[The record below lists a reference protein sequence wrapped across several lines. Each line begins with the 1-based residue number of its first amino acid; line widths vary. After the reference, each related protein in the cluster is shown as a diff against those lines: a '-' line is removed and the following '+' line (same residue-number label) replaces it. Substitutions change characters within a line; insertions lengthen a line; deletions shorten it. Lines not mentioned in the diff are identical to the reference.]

1 MILSLDTSL
10 HVLSIALLRD
20 DGTLVGAVSME
31 GSGSRN
37 EKVLPAVDFIFSE
50 NGVSRSDV
58 TLLVGTRGPGSFTG
72 VRIGLATLQG
82 LSLALDAPLRAFT
95 THEAVAESDPA
106 GTFRVMGDAGR
117 EEVYVSEFEDGIL
130 VRGPELRPRA
140 STTARYEV
148 ERLMHE
154 ANIARLAASRAIRLR
169 AAGALDQFDDSTPSY
184 VRMVEAE
191 ARLLQKANG

>member
-10 HVLSIALLRD
+10 HVLSIAIVRD
-20 DGTLVGAVSME
+20 DGTLIGAVSME

-37 EKVLPAVDFIFSE
+37 EKVLPAVDFMFHE

-58 TLLVGTRGPGSFTG
+58 KLLVGTRGPGSFTG

-95 THEAVAESDPA
+95 THEAVAESDPL
-106 GTFRVMGDAGR
+106 GTFMVVGDAGR
-117 EEVYVSEFEDGIL
+117 EEVYASEFEEGIL

-140 STTARYEV
+140 ITSARFEV
-148 ERLMHE
+148 ERLMHHT
-154 ANIARLAASRAIRLR
+154 NIALLAACRAIRLR
-169 AAGALDQFDDSTPSY
+169 AAGSLDQFDDSTPSY

-191 ARLLQKANG
+191 ARLLQKTDG